1 MVPEQ
6 LRYTKDHEWVRIEGD
21 TATVGITDHA
31 QHSMGDLTYVELPA
45 MGRKFK
51 RHDSMGVIES
61 VKAASDVFAPLA
73 GTVAEV
79 NRELEKTP
87 ELINKDP
94 YGKGWICRLAGV
106 DAAVA
111 AELMTAEQYKAQLP
125 RE

>member
-21 TATVGITDHA
+21 RALVGITDHA

-45 MGRKFK
+45 VGKKFD
-51 RHDSMGVIES
+51 RHDSMCVIES

-79 NRELEKTP
+79 NQDLLKTP

-94 YGKGWICRLAGV
+94 YGRGWIFRLAGI
-106 DAAVA
+106 DAGGA
-111 AELMTAEQYKAQLP
+111 AELMTADQYKAILP
-125 RE
+125 KE